1 MSDVKT
7 MRLAS
12 VQLTLPLLEQFMRYQ
27 RVLLSE
33 LAGATQYDWAGR
45 FAFAH
50 SRALTE
56 SGLDGMTQQKVRVL
70 VSEFCGK
77 RSAWLTVRQRIATA
91 QHHVEESK
99 KEGQEA
105 REKDKEVL
113 QRAQSELPRLEDF
126 SEFRHRYGEDAFL
139 LLKSRELELVTLH
152 QDLARIEGAGGHLH
166 LA

>member
-12 VQLTLPLLEQFMRYQ
+12 VQLTLPLLEQFMKYQ

-50 SRALTE
+50 GRALTE
-56 SGLDGMTQQKVRVL
+56 SGLDGLTQQKVRVL

-91 QHHVEESK
+91 QHHLEESK
-99 KEGQEA
+99 KDGRA
-105 REKDKEVL
+105 ASDKDTQVL
-113 QRAQSELPRLEDF
+113 ERAKSELPRLEDF
-126 SEFRHRYGEDAFL
+126 SEFRHRYGEEAFL
-139 LLKSRELELVTLH
+139 LLKSKELELVTLH
-152 QDLARIEGAGGHLH
+152 QDLAHIEGSGGHLH